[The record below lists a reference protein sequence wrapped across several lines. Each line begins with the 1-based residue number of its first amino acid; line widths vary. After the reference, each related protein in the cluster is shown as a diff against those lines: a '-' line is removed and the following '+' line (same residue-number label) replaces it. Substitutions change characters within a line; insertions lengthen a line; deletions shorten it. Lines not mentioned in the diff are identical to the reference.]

1 LCYKVNFMSN
11 RFAYVIGL
19 GFWILLTFAIAAFAS
34 QFEPDEWYT
43 IINKPSWTPPGWL
56 FGPVWGILYL
66 LMSISAW
73 LIWNQR
79 NVHNVKL
86 PLILYTIQLIINGLW
101 SYIFFEQH
109 KIGIAL
115 IDVLLLA
122 ALISMIIFR
131 FRQISKIAG
140 ILFIPYLLWVCFATA
155 LNFEIWRI
163 N

>member
-1 LCYKVNFMSN
+1 MSN
-11 RFAYVIGL
+11 RFKDIIGL
-19 GFWILLTFAIAAFAS
+19 VFWTILTFSVAAFAS

-43 IINKPSWTPPGWL
+43 ILNKPSWTPPGWL

-66 LMSISAW
+66 SMSISAW
-73 LIWNQR
+73 LIWRQR
-79 NVHNVKL
+79 NVQNVKS
-86 PLILYTIQLIINGLW
+86 PLILYIIQLIINGLW
-101 SYIFFEQH
+101 SYIFFMQH
-109 KIGIAL
+109 HIGMAL

-140 ILFIPYLLWVCFATA
+140 FLFIPYLLWVCFATA